1 MVLHLLKFK
10 RILRLFLIG
19 AIGYT
24 LLEIIWRGHTH
35 WTMSLTGGV
44 CFILIYFIWR
54 RLRFA
59 PWYRICLC
67 CAAAVTGVEFAFGVE
82 CMELRAD
89 AAASVRPDLPSV
101 QYTLVFPFR
110 AFAALVPPAQ
120 EKGNLLK
127 KAHLV

>member
-1 MVLHLLKFK
+1 MARPHTLDDESYRGRLLYLDLLYLAPPPICTVVPYLFVLCSCRH
-10 RILRLFLIG
+10 
-19 AIGYT
+19 
-24 LLEIIWRGHTH
+24 RG
-35 WTMSLTGGV
+35 GI
-44 CFILIYFIWR
+44 CR
-54 RLRFA
+54 RL
-59 PWYRICLC
+59 YCK
-67 CAAAVTGVEFAFGVE
+67 FAFGVE

-120 EKGNLLK
+120 EKENLLK

>member
-1 MVLHLLKFK
+1 
-10 RILRLFLIG
+10 
-19 AIGYT
+19 
-24 LLEIIWRGHTH
+24 
-35 WTMSLTGGV
+35 
-44 CFILIYFIWR
+44 
-54 RLRFA
+54 
-59 PWYRICLC
+59 
-67 CAAAVTGVEFAFGVE
+67 
-82 CMELRAD
+82 MELRAD